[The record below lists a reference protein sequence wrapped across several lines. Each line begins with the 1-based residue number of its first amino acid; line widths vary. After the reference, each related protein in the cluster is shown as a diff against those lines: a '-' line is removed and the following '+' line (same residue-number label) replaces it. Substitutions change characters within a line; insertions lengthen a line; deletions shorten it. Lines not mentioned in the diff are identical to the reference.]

1 MTADLARLAPAKR
14 VPTLRMPNGTVVG
27 ESLAIVETLAEL
39 HPDIAMWPSDHAAR
53 ATARWLCA
61 EMVSSFGELRG
72 QCPSYRRR
80 NFR

>member
-1 MTADLARLAPAKR
+1 
-14 VPTLRMPNGTVVG
+14 MPNGTVVG

>member
-1 MTADLARLAPAKR
+1 MKADMAPLAPAKL
-14 VPTLRMPNGTVVG
+14 VPTLRIPDGTVVG
-27 ESLAIVETLAEL
+27 ESLAIVENLAEL
-39 HPDIAMWPSDHAAR
+39 HPDIAMWPSDPASR

-80 NFR
+80 NLR

>member
-1 MTADLARLAPAKR
+1 MTADLAHLAPAKR